1 MKTIYLLLLCLLIG
15 VTSAIAQRK
24 HAKTDSLMV
33 YGNCSQCKDRIE
45 NALKDYGI
53 AKVNWDIDTKMLT
66 VSFDSSKYSLAG
78 IQKQLAEVGHDT
90 KTIKATDAAY
100 NKLPS
105 CCKYERELSGLGTN
119 ATIDTAHASIAA
131 PIMGVVLEE
140 NKKGMFLPISNAT
153 IRQLTSSY
161 ATVTDSLG
169 VFKLPY
175 HTLPTKVVV
184 SFVGYVSDTLTI
196 TNTREVKV
204 ILRNDKTHTLQEV
217 TVKSGRGFS
226 SYVSTVSTL
235 NTLNI
240 GSREIAKAA
249 CCNLSESFETTPSV
263 DVSYSDAVTGIK
275 QIQLLGLSGNYTQ
288 ITTENIPEIR
298 GLAGAYGLTFIPG
311 PWLESVQVTKGT
323 GSVANG
329 YESIAGQINIE
340 EKKPDAPEK
349 LLVNG
354 YANMLG
360 RLEASVNMGH
370 KISNRWAT
378 TLLMHANNTS
388 VKTDDNNDGFLDV
401 PIGHQLNFLNRWR
414 YADNKGVI
422 VQFGIKVLSDH
433 RQAGQVSFNP
443 DNDKLTTNAYGV
455 GINIKQ
461 QEAFGKVGYIFPGKK
476 YKSVGF
482 IFSAKDY
489 TNDSYYGL
497 NGYNGKQSSIYA
509 NLIYQSIINTTA
521 HKFRTGFSFAND
533 TYKET
538 FSANSYKRTE
548 TVPGAFFEYTYSPN
562 DKFTAILGLRE
573 DYHNQFGFITTP
585 RLHVKYDLT
594 PKTNVRFSAGSGFRV
609 ANIFAENTGLFI
621 SSRQY
626 AILNPTNSY
635 GYGLNPEKAWN
646 YGINFTHQFQINKRK
661 GSFGVDVYRT
671 DFTSQTIADVDAN
684 PQQINFYNLDGKS
697 YSNSVQVES
706 NYQLAERLD
715 VRLAYRW
722 LDVQTT
728 YHGQLMEKPLTAKHR
743 AFVNLAYE
751 TKNHFKFDFTTQWF
765 SSKRLPNTQSNP
777 AGLQQSA
784 NSPSYF
790 QLSGQVTKVW
800 GKKWEVYVGG
810 ENLTNYKQQQLFIDG
825 AHPFSNYF
833 DGSMVWGPIAGRM
846 FYVGFRFK
854 VL

>member
-1 MKTIYLLLLCLLIG
+1 M
-15 VTSAIAQRK
+15 
-24 HAKTDSLMV
+24 
-33 YGNCSQCKDRIE
+33 
-45 NALKDYGI
+45 
-53 AKVNWDIDTKMLT
+53 
-66 VSFDSSKYSLAG
+66 
-78 IQKQLAEVGHDT
+78 
-90 KTIKATDAAY
+90 
-100 NKLPS
+100 
-105 CCKYERELSGLGTN
+105 
-119 ATIDTAHASIAA
+119 
-131 PIMGVVLEE
+131 
-140 NKKGMFLPISNAT
+140 
-153 IRQLTSSY
+153 
-161 ATVTDSLG
+161 
-169 VFKLPY
+169 
-175 HTLPTKVVV
+175 
-184 SFVGYVSDTLTI
+184 
-196 TNTREVKV
+196 
-204 ILRNDKTHTLQEV
+204 
-217 TVKSGRGFS
+217 
-226 SYVSTVSTL
+226 
-235 NTLNI
+235 
-240 GSREIAKAA
+240 
-249 CCNLSESFETTPSV
+249 
-263 DVSYSDAVTGIK
+263 
-275 QIQLLGLSGNYTQ
+275 
-288 ITTENIPEIR
+288 
-298 GLAGAYGLTFIPG
+298 
-311 PWLESVQVTKGT
+311 
-323 GSVANG
+323 
-329 YESIAGQINIE
+329 
-340 EKKPDAPEK
+340 
-349 LLVNG
+349 
-354 YANMLG
+354 
-360 RLEASVNMGH
+360 
-370 KISNRWAT
+370 
-378 TLLMHANNTS
+378 
-388 VKTDDNNDGFLDV
+388 
-401 PIGHQLNFLNRWR
+401 
-414 YADNKGVI
+414 
-422 VQFGIKVLSDH
+422 
-433 RQAGQVSFNP
+433 
-443 DNDKLTTNAYGV
+443 
-455 GINIKQ
+455 
-461 QEAFGKVGYIFPGKK
+461 
-476 YKSVGF
+476 
-482 IFSAKDY
+482 
-489 TNDSYYGL
+489 
-497 NGYNGKQSSIYA
+497 
-509 NLIYQSIINTTA
+509 
-521 HKFRTGFSFAND
+521 
-533 TYKET
+533 
-538 FSANSYKRTE
+538 
-548 TVPGAFFEYTYSPN
+548 PGAFFEYTYSPN

-661 GSFGVDVYRT
+661 GSFGVDAYRT

-833 DGSMVWGPIAGRM
+833 DGSMVWGPITGRM